1 MMTLS
6 LFRPVLDFGVLAVA
20 ARYFHIGWRHGS
32 RRSTPLPFPLSIHYA
47 EVMLGMLIQI
57 FRRDAVAAGLRLTR
71 QRDIA
76 LEYLIGATA
85 NFNAW
90 AVAVEGLLAVR
101 LSRSVMLMR
110 RPTSAS
116 TASPIAAA

>member
-1 MMTLS
+1 MTLA
-6 LFRPVLDFGVLAVA
+6 LFQPVLDFGVLAVA
-20 ARYFHIGWRHGS
+20 ARYFHIGRGHGS
-32 RRSTPLPFPLSIHYA
+32 RRSIPLAFALGIHYA

-57 FRRDAVAAGLRLTR
+57 LRRDTVAAGLRLTS

-76 LEYLIGATA
+76 LEHLIGATA

-90 AVAVEGLLAVR
+90 AVAVEDLLAVR

-110 RPTSAS
+110 RPTATSA
-116 TASPIAAA
+116 ASPIAAA